1 MTKYLAQMESTNNQE
16 EKTEDKMIF
25 LFLALNMFILKVDVK
40 LLGLRIIQDFQ
51 VKGSIQ
57 GLVSFKAFQGLGF
70 GFCVMAWFNGTVE
83 F

>member
-40 LLGLRIIQDFQ
+40 LLGLRII
-51 VKGSIQ
+51 
-57 GLVSFKAFQGLGF
+57 
-70 GFCVMAWFNGTVE
+70 
-83 F
+83 

>member
-1 MTKYLAQMESTNNQE
+1 
-16 EKTEDKMIF
+16 MIF

-57 GLVSFKAFQGLGF
+57 GLKFQGLVSFKAFQGLGF
-70 GFCVMAWFNGTVE
+70 GFCVMAWFNGMVE